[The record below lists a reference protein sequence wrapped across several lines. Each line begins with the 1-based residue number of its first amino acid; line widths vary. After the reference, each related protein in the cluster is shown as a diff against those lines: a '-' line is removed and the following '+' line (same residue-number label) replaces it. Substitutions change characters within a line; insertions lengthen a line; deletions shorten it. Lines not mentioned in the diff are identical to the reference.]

1 LVKQPAERNRHFA
14 ESQKQERQ
22 HVALPPEQDPRR
34 IEELARQ
41 QRVQEEMLLREVDD
55 AVRQDSLVTF
65 MRKYG
70 KPVGA
75 AVVLFLAVLGGW
87 LWWDARQESAMERES
102 EALISAIDQWDSGN
116 LDEADNR
123 LTDLAEN
130 GGPGAKAAAQMLR
143 AGIAAQRGCDQEA
156 INGFEAV
163 AADTSLPENYRNLA
177 TIRSVALQY
186 DSMAPAQ
193 VIERLKPLAV
203 PGNPWF
209 GSAAEMV
216 AMAHLEQ
223 GKTELAGSLFT
234 QLAADE
240 KAPQSLRSRARQ
252 MAGLLGYDAVV
263 DVDAT
268 LAEMQQETGA
278 PMPEAAQ

>member
-1 LVKQPAERNRHFA
+1 M
-14 ESQKQERQ
+14 
-22 HVALPPEQDPRR
+22 ALPPEQDPRR

-102 EALISAIDQWDSGN
+102 EALISAIDQLDSGN
-116 LDEADNR
+116 LEEAANR
-123 LTDLAEN
+123 LSDLAEN
-130 GGPGAKAAAQMLR
+130 GGSGAKAAAQMLS
-143 AGIAAQRGCDQEA
+143 AGIAAQRGRDQEA

-186 DSMAPAQ
+186 DSMVPAQ

-223 GKTELAGSLFT
+223 GKTELAGPLFT

>member
-1 LVKQPAERNRHFA
+1 
-14 ESQKQERQ
+14 
-22 HVALPPEQDPRR
+22 
-34 IEELARQ
+34 
-41 QRVQEEMLLREVDD
+41 
-55 AVRQDSLVTF
+55 
-65 MRKYG
+65 
-70 KPVGA
+70 
-75 AVVLFLAVLGGW
+75 
-87 LWWDARQESAMERES
+87 MEKES
-102 EALISAIDQWDSGN
+102 EALITAIDRLDAGN
-116 LDEADNR
+116 LEEAANG
-123 LTDLAEN
+123 LAELGEN
-130 GGPGAKAAAQMLR
+130 GGPGARAAARMLN
-143 AGIAAQRGCDQEA
+143 AGIAAQRGRDQEA

-163 AADTSLPENYRNLA
+163 AADATLPQNYRDLA

-186 DSMAPAQ
+186 DGMAPAQ

-223 GKTELAGSLFT
+223 GNTDLAGPLFT

-278 PMPEAAQ
+278 PQPEAAQ